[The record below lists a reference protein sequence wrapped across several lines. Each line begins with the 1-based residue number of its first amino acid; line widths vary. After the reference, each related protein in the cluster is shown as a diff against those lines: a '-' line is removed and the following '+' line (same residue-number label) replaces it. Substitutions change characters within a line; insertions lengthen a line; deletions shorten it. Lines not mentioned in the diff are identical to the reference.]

1 MTRKQK
7 QELARIEKQVIKV
20 ARYIGGHGMFRPLN
34 DWDEEKKN
42 QLKELLSQRC
52 VLLNEMFE
60 CTTEEIEAFKLV
72 NDRLNDLTK
81 KMYAKSLSLY
91 KAILQEGYDPEFDDD
106 LVVNGSLRYV
116 FNDEHGSVVW
126 SEEERRNGSEASNA
140 YGSDFAAMLDIL
152 YDLYEEG
159 CEPEC
164 AFCQVSYSL
173 NHKPDMPAS
182 EFGLEDYLD
191 DGDSWNESPL
201 DRPEFNDI
209 CICHAVH
216 DLCNHKSYS
225 IPDLLRMNDFWV
237 EVKIT
242 HQHIVDR
249 DGKRYS
255 FIEPRKED

>member
-1 MTRKQK
+1 MNKKQK
-7 QELARIEKQVIKV
+7 QELARIEKQIIKV
-20 ARYIGGHGMFRPLN
+20 AHYIGGHGMIRPLN

-42 QLKELLSQRC
+42 QLKDLLHNRRELL
-52 VLLNEMFE
+52 NKMFE
-60 CTTEEIEAFKLV
+60 CSAEEVEAFKIV

-81 KMYAKSLSLY
+81 KMYAKSLSIY

-106 LVVNGSLRYV
+106 LIVDGSLRYV
-116 FNDEHGSVVW
+116 FHDEWGSVIW
-126 SEEERRNGSEASNA
+126 SEEERRNGYEVINE
-140 YGSDFAAMLDIL
+140 YGSNFAAMLDIL

-164 AFCQVSYSL
+164 SYCHVSYSL
-173 NHKPDMPAS
+173 SHKPEMPAS
-182 EFGLEDYLD
+182 EFGLDDFLD

-216 DLCNHKSYS
+216 DLCCHKDYS

-242 HQHIVDR
+242 HQHIVNR
-249 DGKRYS
+249 DGGRCS
-255 FIEPRKED
+255 CI